1 MCPLW
6 LYLIPSLVLMAAG
19 LSLMVW
25 MTPGARPFGGV
36 VARPAHDATRLPGP
50 HRRVSDFLD
59 VGVCRGVRPGSGL
72 HPSAVDAAPPAGPSP
87 LNLEQGLCFGALLV
101 LTGLGVNGWLVWEWY
116 QQDFGALDV
125 RSTMRY
131 TLWGL
136 ATMVIG
142 VQTIYGSFFLASA
155 RPGPG

>member
-1 MCPLW
+1 MLLGALCLILGHQTLW
-6 LYLIPSLVLMAAG
+6 MWACAG
-19 LSLMVW
+19 VY
-25 MTPGARPFGGV
+25 ARG
-36 VARPAHDATRLPGP
+36 R
-50 HRRVSDFLD
+50 
-59 VGVCRGVRPGSGL
+59 GL
-72 HPSAVDAAPPAGPSP
+72 HPSAVDAARPAGPSP

-142 VQTIYGSFFLASA
+142 VQTIYGSFFLASCSTRA
-155 RPGPG
+155 GVTAATLRGYPGRRKTYVR